1 MRNDFKSRANGLK
14 PRERIESLGSAVSA
28 SAEELL
34 AIILKTGAAGCDVME
49 LSRRLID
56 AFGGIE
62 ELVRTDLNSLK
73 AAVTDYNKR
82 NPSRKIL
89 GLGRVKIL
97 ELTAA
102 FELARR
108 GYKEKFKCSYKFSF
122 NSG

>member
-1 MRNDFKSRANGLK
+1 MGNDFKSRANGLK
-14 PRERIESLGSAVSA
+14 PRERIESLGSAASA

-73 AAVTDYNKR
+73 AVVTDYNKR
-82 NPSRKIL
+82 NPSRKIFATSKTKL
-89 GLGRVKIL
+89 G
-97 ELTAA
+97 
-102 FELARR
+102 FQ
-108 GYKEKFKCSYKFSF
+108 
-122 NSG
+122 N